1 MATTGGNAVI
11 SASPKLHP
19 FLHQWVQCQPGH
31 ALFQIP
37 NLIPLEQ
44 ELQKHGYH
52 LTETYHMFLPT
63 SQALDIPPR
72 QDCSVVWLTQEE
84 LLPFYGSPS
93 FPNAICPECT
103 PNRPDVLAV
112 CAYHG
117 TQLMGMA
124 GCSEDMAGWL
134 QIGIDV
140 LPEYRSKGLGTY
152 LVTLL
157 RNRILQDLHAIPFY
171 GTSIANYHS
180 WNIAIRS
187 GFRPAWLEICAE
199 RPNS

>member
-1 MATTGGNAVI
+1 M
-11 SASPKLHP
+11 
-19 FLHQWVQCQPGH
+19 
-31 ALFQIP
+31 
-37 NLIPLEQ
+37 
-44 ELQKHGYH
+44 
-52 LTETYHMFLPT
+52 
-63 SQALDIPPR
+63 
-72 QDCSVVWLTQEE
+72 VWLTQEE
-84 LLPFYGSPS
+84 LLPFYGNPS
-93 FPNAICPECT
+93 FPNAICPEYT
-103 PNRPDVLAV
+103 PDRPDVLAV

-157 RNRILQDLHAIPFY
+157 RNRILQELHAIPFY

-199 RPNS
+199 KPNL